1 MNKQHR
7 NLIAVLIALAV
18 CFGFSFT
25 AVKSMRI
32 TDRLSDRSGPAS
44 ESSPPEIRHYRID
57 AGQSDFT
64 VHASVGGLLSG
75 FGHNHNIAIKDISG
89 ETQFTEGTVT
99 PASLHMKI
107 RADSLKVTD
116 KVSDSDRQ
124 TIERTIRDQVL
135 ETGKYPEITF
145 NSTTIEVIKN
155 SDNQYQ
161 GNVWGDLTLHGVTHN
176 VFIKSQLS
184 FDQKTVRARGDFT
197 LKMTDYSIKPPSVA
211 GGTITVK
218 DTLKFT
224 FNILSQ

>member
-44 ESSPPEIRHYRID
+44 RIKSTRDPALPDRCRPERFYR
-57 AGQSDFT
+57 T
-64 VHASVGGLLSG
+64 CSVGGLLSG

-107 RADSLKVTD
+107 RADSLKLPT
-116 KVSDSDRQ
+116 R
-124 TIERTIRDQVL
+124 
-135 ETGKYPEITF
+135 
-145 NSTTIEVIKN
+145 
-155 SDNQYQ
+155 
-161 GNVWGDLTLHGVTHN
+161 
-176 VFIKSQLS
+176 
-184 FDQKTVRARGDFT
+184 
-197 LKMTDYSIKPPSVA
+197 
-211 GGTITVK
+211 
-218 DTLKFT
+218 
-224 FNILSQ
+224 